1 MRKTVSFLMLAAI
14 LTGCATAQTP
24 SASDRPY
31 FAPRDAIEDCLDSE
45 CGDMLLA
52 LTAQSEADST
62 RIRELEIEL
71 YWSKREL
78 EAGQASAVDRFLARW
93 GFPVG
98 AAIGVYV
105 GANAAR

>member
-1 MRKTVSFLMLAAI
+1 MRKTVSFLMLAVI
-14 LTGCATAQTP
+14 LTGCATAQP
-24 SASDRPY
+24 RIASE
-31 FAPRDAIEDCLDSE
+31 PRSGAHGATIEDCLDTE
-45 CGDMLLA
+45 CREIILA